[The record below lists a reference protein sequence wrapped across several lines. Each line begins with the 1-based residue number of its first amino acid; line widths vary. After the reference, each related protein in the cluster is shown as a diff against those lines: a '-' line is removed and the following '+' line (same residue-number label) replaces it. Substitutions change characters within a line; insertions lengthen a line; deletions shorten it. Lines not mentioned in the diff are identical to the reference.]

1 MRNSQQKP
9 WLNEDGS
16 TKSDEE
22 LREIS
27 PNWGESVWEKYLST
41 FEVKQKEDS
50 VLSPS
55 IIDTFS
61 ADECAGLLFSLASEE
76 KHLFLKV
83 ALNVCI
89 RELPPR
95 QREIILG
102 YYWDGKTVNEMA
114 ASMGISTQ
122 AVYKAMRVALAKL
135 KASLTSGSMQKR
147 MMAAREILAS

>member
-27 PNWGESVWEKYLST
+27 SNWGDSVWEKYLST

-50 VLSPS
+50 VLSS
-55 IIDTFS
+55 AIVDSFS
-61 ADECAGLLFSLASEE
+61 AEECAGLLFSLASEE
-76 KHLFLKV
+76 KHRFLKV

-95 QREIILG
+95 QREIILS
-102 YYWDGKTVNEMA
+102 YYWDGKTVAEMA
-114 ASMGISTQ
+114 TSMGISTQ

-147 MMAAREILAS
+147 MIAARKILAS

>member
-1 MRNSQQKP
+1 MHNSQQKP
-9 WLNEDGS
+9 WLNDDGS
-16 TKSDEE
+16 TKSVEE
-22 LREIS
+22 LKEVCS
-27 PNWGESVWEKYLST
+27 NWGKSVWEKYLST
-41 FEVKQKEDS
+41 FEVKQKENT

-55 IIDTFS
+55 IIESFS
-61 ADECAGLLFSLASEE
+61 ADECAGLLFSLAREE

-89 RELPPR
+89 RELSPR

-102 YYWDGKTVNEMA
+102 YYWDGKTINAMA

-122 AVYKAMRVALAKL
+122 AVYKAMRIALAKL